1 MALSYLKR
9 ETFKRFSKLKM
20 LEHDLALSSEKN
32 LKIKLVRPLRN
43 LQKHFCHSYQQIS
56 PPLNHNLSGS
66 VGRAQDAL
74 FAARCGVGSNPS
86 SGAFGR
92 FFFII
97 GEKGWAHPKVFRLP
111 HP

>member
-1 MALSYLKR
+1 MALSYHKR
-9 ETFKRFSKLKM
+9 DTFKRFDKLKM

-74 FAARCGVGSNPS
+74 FAARCGRGFESLLWGFWKIFFHYWRKGVGAP
-86 SGAFGR
+86 
-92 FFFII
+92 
-97 GEKGWAHPKVFRLP
+97 
-111 HP
+111 